1 LCGLP
6 RPDHKLFEHHP
17 TVSSE
22 ILYYLKHGRITP
34 HKDIAKFERKSVHF
48 IDGTSIEVDMIV
60 CATGYYVSF
69 PFLPDGLVPVKNGNI
84 AMVYGGCVLPDYKNL
99 YIFGTQQ
106 VRYGV
111 GPLITPA
118 AKLIAKMIKLQER
131 MDLPIGLV
139 MQESG
144 DKLPET
150 HLIDPIVSLRR
161 MKVANYFLPR
171 LLKKEKLLR
180 QKFREGRTKQKEYS
194 FQSNPD
200 TQVF

>member
-1 LCGLP
+1 M
-6 RPDHKLFEHHP
+6 
-17 TVSSE
+17 
-22 ILYYLKHGRITP
+22 YYLKHGRITP